1 MIGNEGSNN
10 AGKQQSIEN
19 PLVESAA
26 MHKSQISPAKE
37 LSLTENMKVK
47 NGKPPAHPTPNSRC
61 GRGTDLRV
69 CNTLIFNLGTQINLI
84 SFVIGLIRF

>member
-26 MHKSQISPAKE
+26 MHKSQIIPAKE
-37 LSLTENMKVK
+37 LSLTANMKVK

-61 GRGTDLRV
+61 GRGTNFQFR
-69 CNTLIFNLGTQINLI
+69 NSNKFN
-84 SFVIGLIRF
+84 